1 MTSTSAPV
9 GRWTKDKAGAA
20 LAATTGF
27 FFTAPVALEVTTK
40 LVPDHA
46 HTVATLVGCAVAG
59 LAHWA
64 GLRGMRRLP

>member
-1 MTSTSAPV
+1 M

-27 FFTAPVALEVTTK
+27 FFAGPTALEVTTK

-46 HTVATLVGCAVAG
+46 YTVAMLVSLAVGG
-59 LAHWA
+59 LAHWV